1 MKQNEATSVKK
12 ERVYVRMPGFA
23 TQKHSWQAYL
33 DEVLAQVRMP
43 GDHSMS
49 HGSHI
54 WLPSAESDPVLL
66 GSICGLHAE
75 LSRPA
80 SLVRHVALQIRHAL
94 LLHAPSCSGACI
106 GRCLRRAI
114 FATRILGAQPH
125 QQDRQ
130 G

>member
-1 MKQNEATSVKK
+1 MWNVGVKGIF
-12 ERVYVRMPGFA
+12 YM
-23 TQKHSWQAYL
+23 
-33 DEVLAQVRMP
+33 
-43 GDHSMS
+43 
-49 HGSHI
+49 
-54 WLPSAESDPVLL
+54 WLPPPESDPGML
-66 GSICGLHAE
+66 GSICGLHAK
-75 LSRPA
+75 LSDSA
-80 SLVRHVALQIRHAL
+80 SVVRHVAHQIRHAL